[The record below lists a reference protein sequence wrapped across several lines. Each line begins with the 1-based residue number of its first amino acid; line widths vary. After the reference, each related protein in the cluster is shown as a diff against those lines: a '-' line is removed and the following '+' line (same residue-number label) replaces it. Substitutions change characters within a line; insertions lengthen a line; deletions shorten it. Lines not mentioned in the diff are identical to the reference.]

1 MKTLVR
7 LIKEE
12 QGQGMAE
19 YGLLIA
25 GIALVAIGAI
35 FVLGGK
41 INNLFTGFNF
51 SAPSTT

>member
-25 GIALVAIGAI
+25 GIALIAIGAI
-35 FVLGGK
+35 FALGDK
-41 INNLFTGFNF
+41 IGNLFNGFSF
-51 SAPSTT
+51 DKPTT